1 MSAASGS
8 RRFNH
13 VAVLMGGLSA
23 EREVSLNSGKA
34 CADALESAGY
44 KVTRVDA
51 GRDLADQLRPIKP
64 EVCFNALHGRWG
76 EDGCVQ
82 GVLEL
87 LRIPY
92 THSGVLASALAM
104 HKERAK
110 EVMRAV
116 GIPVPEGKIVAR
128 TAAAKVSRAAASL
141 RSEASHGRIER
152 RRFHR
157 ARRSRASA
165 AGADRSGLDPWR
177 GLAGRAI
184 HPRPRVDLRRHG
196 RPGTRRHRDRAG
208 RGAGLLQ
215 L

>member
-8 RRFNH
+8 RRFHH

-87 LRIPY
+87 LAHPLHAFGRAGVRAGHAQGARQGGDARRR
-92 THSGVLASALAM
+92 HSG
-104 HKERAK
+104 
-110 EVMRAV
+110 
-116 GIPVPEGKIVAR
+116 
-128 TAAAKVSRAAASL
+128 
-141 RSEASHGRIER
+141 R
-152 RRFHR
+152 RR
-157 ARRSRASA
+157 ARSWPA
-165 AGADRSGLDPWR
+165 
-177 GLAGRAI
+177 
-184 HPRPRVDLRRHG
+184 PRPPRRTCCRV
-196 RPGTRRHRDRAG
+196 PTS
-208 RGAGLLQ
+208 
-215 L
+215 